1 MFVCRCYLQYNQR
14 RQGLCVLGG
23 NMANDEASKTYS
35 EFLTNIRVGISEVA
49 EITNVPIRKLRY
61 WEEKGII
68 KTVDLESKSRQFD
81 LANIKKIILIQELI
95 EDGYSLDGAA
105 KKVESRIEKIDSLL
119 KLISM

>member
-1 MFVCRCYLQYNQR
+1 
-14 RQGLCVLGG
+14 
-23 NMANDEASKTYS
+23 MANDEASKTYS